1 MSVSDFDAFYEGVAP
16 RLVRQVYLL
25 TGDLGEAQDAVQE
38 AFARAWQHWST
49 VREAD
54 SPEAWVRTVARRL
67 AVSRWRRLRNSSE
80 AWRRHGPPPDE
91 LPANPDHVA
100 IVAALRQLPVAQR
113 TAIVLHHVA
122 DLTVEQIAAET
133 GAPTGTVKARL
144 ARGRAALAALL
155 ADGEELLDA
164 GSGGVRP

>member
-1 MSVSDFDAFYEGVAP
+1 MSVADFDAFYEGVAP
-16 RLVRQVYLL
+16 RLVRQTYLL

-49 VREAD
+49 VCRAD

-67 AVSRWRRLRNSSE
+67 AVSRWRRLRNASE
-80 AWRRHGPPPDE
+80 AWRRHGPPPDG
-91 LPANPDHVA
+91 LPATPDRVA
-100 IVAALRQLPVAQR
+100 VVAALRQLPVAQR
-113 TAIVLHHVA
+113 TAIVLHYVA

-133 GAPTGTVKARL
+133 GVPSGTVKARL
-144 ARGRAALAALL
+144 ARGRAALASLL